1 MLVRL
6 PVPLGRR
13 HARHEV
19 SAQLDLALGESA
31 MAAIRCKD
39 TYLAAQYLRLRSRC
53 GHRKALGAVKHS
65 TICTH
70 RGAAGRAAG
79 LRSPP
84 RHRGA
89 GRCDD
94 HGRELRDLVAG
105 RSPEE
110 VAPHA
115 RPQCLARRAGVKSGT
130 DPNRDL
136 ECRVWAY
143 T

>member
-1 MLVRL
+1 M
-6 PVPLGRR
+6 
-13 HARHEV
+13 

-39 TYLAAQYLRLRSRC
+39 TYLAAQYQRLRSRC

-84 RHRGA
+84 PDIA
-89 GRCDD
+89 
-94 HGRELRDLVAG
+94 
-105 RSPEE
+105 
-110 VAPHA
+110 APA
-115 RPQCLARRAGVKSGT
+115 AAMITAASSGI
-130 DPNRDL
+130 
-136 ECRVWAY
+136 
-143 T
+143 